1 MKKLVR
7 TYRQPAHR
15 SIGPVRCSHCAP
27 VSPGQG
33 QLTQRI
39 IYGITTCQHANG
51 LAEPCAIFPPLTSF
65 LQLFLLPGL
74 VLIWRYLACLW
85 NSQRGYISLGDLH
98 SPSLHHCPAMRNR
111 TNMAS
116 ISAAVASS
124 SCFSQGESP
133 PLPTPRSIED
143 LMHWFSSELHVGP
156 HPVGMQTFMC

>member
-1 MKKLVR
+1 MGSLRVNTPTVWHQQRSSYR
-7 TYRQPAHR
+7 TVAYCTVPMN
-15 SIGPVRCSHCAP
+15 P
-27 VSPGQG
+27 
-33 QLTQRI
+33 
-39 IYGITTCQHANG
+39 
-51 LAEPCAIFPPLTSF
+51 EPCAIFPPLTSF

-143 LMHWFSSELHVGP
+143 LMNWFSSELHVGP